1 MSSVFNLTVAGGGA
15 DGGADGEDGVGCRVV
30 GAEAEIKPDLIFAA
44 S

>member
-15 DGGADGEDGVGCRVV
+15 DGEDGVACRVG